1 MNLETDG
8 QEAGTGAEAIAET
21 PLVETPSEATPEQP
35 TGAETPAE
43 PTDAGAESQDKPK
56 QVPWFQKRIDEVTA
70 AKYDAQREAAYWR
83 GQAEAGGR
91 QQPQPPAQQGPP
103 REDQFESYEAFEEA
117 RIAHAVEQRLQTL
130 RGIEQREQSFRTYED
145 RVTKVRDKLPDFD
158 LYVGDPTLPIT
169 PLMAEVIRESDVGP
183 EVAYHL
189 GKNRTEAQRIF
200 ALPPH
205 RQAAELGRLEAKLA
219 MPAAPNPKPI
229 PPAPPQTV
237 SGLSAGLAKS
247 PDDMSM
253 AEYVEWSRAADKR

>member
-8 QEAGTGAEAIAET
+8 HEAGTGAEAIAET

-43 PTDAGAESQDKPK
+43 PNDAGAESQEKPK

-91 QQPQPPAQQGPP
+91 KEQPQPPAQSGPP
-103 REDQFESYEAFEEA
+103 REDQFATYEDFEEA
-117 RIAHAVEQRLQTL
+117 RINYAVERRLQTERQL
-130 RGIEQREQSFRTYED
+130 EQREQSARTFQERID
-145 RVTKVRDKLPDFD
+145 KVRDKLPDYD
-158 LYVGDPTLPIT
+158 LYVGDPTLTIS
-169 PLMAEVIRESDVGP
+169 PLMAQVIRESDVGP

-189 GKNRTEAQRIF
+189 GKNRSEAERIF

-205 RQAAELGRLEAKLA
+205 RQAAELGRLEAKLST
-219 MPAAPNPKPI
+219 PAAPSTKPL

-237 SGLSAGLAKS
+237 AGLSAGLTKS
-247 PDDMSM
+247 LDDMSM
-253 AEYVEWSRAADKR
+253 AEYIAARRADT